1 MDQLLPYLQKIV
13 KVLDRLDPLLPPEQ
27 NNFDFEQA
35 IAFRWQKGRHSRFG
49 KLVPITRPAT
59 IEFSQLQGIDQQVTQ
74 IRKNTEQ
81 FLAGLPANHVL
92 LTGARGTGKSSI
104 VKAILATYHTQ
115 NLKMVEIESQ
125 DLADLPE
132 LLLLLENA
140 PYSFIIFCD
149 DLSFEANDASYKPLK
164 ALLDGSLSSPAPNI
178 LLYATSNRRHLLPES
193 MQDNLAQYN
202 AQEVHPQEAIEEKI
216 SLSERFGIW
225 INFYPHSQVEYLAIV
240 ESWLQEFAPDINFD
254 DEVKC
259 AALQFSQARSARS
272 GRVAYQFVKQFV
284 GQQQLQQVELLPKS
298 QSK

>member
-1 MDQLLPYLQKIV
+1 MDQLLPYLQKIA
-13 KVLDRLDPLLPPEQ
+13 KTLDRLDPLLPPEQ
-27 NNFDFEQA
+27 HDFDFKQA

-49 KLVPITRPAT
+49 RLVPITRPAT
-59 IEFSQLQGIDQQVTQ
+59 IEFGQLQGIDQQVTQ
-74 IRKNTEQ
+74 IRENTEQ

-132 LLLLLENA
+132 LLTLLENA

-202 AQEVHPQEAIEEKI
+202 AQEVHPQEAVEEKI

-225 INFYPHSQVEYLAIV
+225 INFYPHSQAEYLTIV
-240 ESWLQEFAPDINFD
+240 KSWLQEFAPEINFD
-254 DEVKC
+254 DAIKR

-284 GQQQLQQVELLPKS
+284 GQRQLQKAQFPQNS
-298 QSK
+298 

>member
-1 MDQLLPYLQKIV
+1 MDQLLPYLQKIA
-13 KVLDRLDPLLPPEQ
+13 KMLDRLDPLLPPEQ
-27 NNFDFEQA
+27 HDFDFEQA

-49 KLVPITRPAT
+49 RLVPIIRPAT
-59 IEFSQLQGIDQQVTQ
+59 IEFGQLQGIDQQVAQ
-74 IRKNTEQ
+74 IRENTEQ

-132 LLLLLENA
+132 LLTLLENA

-202 AQEVHPQEAIEEKI
+202 AQEVHPQEAVEEKI

-225 INFYPHSQVEYLAIV
+225 INFYPHSQAEYLTIV
-240 ESWLQEFAPDINFD
+240 KSWLQEFAPEINFD
-254 DEVKC
+254 DEIKR

-284 GQQQLQQVELLPKS
+284 GQRQLQKAQFPQNS
-298 QSK
+298 